1 MFQFSGLALS
11 RVIHLQC
18 TRLSHSE
25 IFGLMLVCSYPKL
38 IAAYHVLHRLL
49 VPRHPP
55 YALIR
60 FKYCILLSETSRSLP
75 YYLSLTA
82 SPAVKT
88 KIASQYI
95 KELLVLLKV
104 QSVVTPDLNQL
115 NPYLVSPF
123 LKN

>member
-1 MFQFSGLALS
+1 MFQFSGLALF

-25 IFGLMLVCSYPKL
+25 IFGLMLVCSYTKL

-60 FKYCILLSETSRSLP
+60 FKYCISKSKFKSQNSKGILQHLSASRFFTYDSIVF
-75 YYLSLTA
+75 LTTC
-82 SPAVKT
+82 PIPPGGRT
-88 KIASQYI
+88 
-95 KELLVLLKV
+95 
-104 QSVVTPDLNQL
+104 N
-115 NPYLVSPF
+115 
-123 LKN
+123 KNCFPNMS